1 MAKIIRLTESDLEK
15 IIKRVLKEDLPSVPA
30 ARDVPGNKVRTI
42 QNALIKLGYN
52 VGPTGA
58 DGKFGVNTMSAVKKY
73 QRDNGIR
80 QTGFVG
86 NVTAGKLGVPS
97 MASSA
102 SQTPSQTTKTQ
113 TTSAGQPKTTTPKA
127 GSTPKTT
134 PPAGQSKITSKDP
147 TDIKSYPAC
156 VRFGNPTNTS
166 KGVFKLLNN
175 LGADYGQWQISG
187 KNFYEGYSFFNN
199 GKYVSLL
206 SNKTGTYTCNEK
218 GKVILDIASKA
229 SNPNTKK
236 SGNYKYSPRIDAE
249 VQHIKNRKMD
259 NTPFLVYDPRENLI
273 YLFDTGG
280 VYITSAQV
288 VDGADAQKSL
298 SDAKVFTREDWCKV
312 SGLASS
318 PELCTN
324 TVVKSAAE
332 CSKLDPSKKPTWN
345 GQYCRMQASYGPIKD
360 LAARFLP
367 KGIYT
372 INGLSYHEGYTGGS
386 KGGVKNT
393 YSLKPIKLEGTITS
407 AASKGL
413 SAAIHGIPNEKE
425 RLTASKELE
434 TVLRADVNSGKVPP
448 QYLDSVQAIL
458 NANKSYG
465 CIGVPASF
473 VNNPKVQSIIA
484 SNVNTIKV
492 FAMGEDSQD
501 FLVKNDDKPKPGL
514 DDYQSTVA

>member
-1 MAKIIRLTESDLEK
+1 MAKIIKLTESDLEQ

-30 ARDVPGNKVRTI
+30 ANDVPGNKVRAI

-58 DGKFGVNTMSAVKKY
+58 DGKYGANTMSAVKKY
-73 QRDNGIR
+73 QRDNGIK

-86 NVTAGKLGVPS
+86 NVTAGKLGVQS
-97 MASSA
+97 MASGA
-102 SQTPSQTTKTQ
+102 SQTTTGGKPQTTTGGKPQ
-113 TTSAGQPKTTTPKA
+113 TTTG
-127 GSTPKTT
+127 
-134 PPAGQSKITSKDP
+134 GQSKITSKDP
-147 TDIKSYPAC
+147 SDIKSYPAC

-166 KGVFKLLNN
+166 KGVYKLLNN
-175 LGADYGQWQISG
+175 LGADFGQWQIAG
-187 KNFYEGYSFFNN
+187 TNFYKGYYFFNN

-206 SNKTGTYTCNEK
+206 SNGKTGTYTCNEK
-218 GKVILDIASKA
+218 GKVILDIASNA

-280 VYITSAQV
+280 VYITSSSV
-288 VDGADAQKSL
+288 VDGADAQKGL
-298 SDAKVFTREDWCKV
+298 AEAKAFTREDWCKV
-312 SGLASS
+312 SGLGSS
-318 PELCTN
+318 PALCTN

-345 GQYCRMQASYGPIKD
+345 GQYCKIQPSYGPI
-360 LAARFLP
+360 ASMASRFLP

-386 KGGVKNT
+386 KGGTKNT
-393 YSLKPIKLEGTITS
+393 FSLKPIKLEGTITT

-413 SAAIHGIPNEKE
+413 SAAIHGIPGEE
-425 RLTASKELE
+425 GRLRASKDLE
-434 TVLRADVNSGKVPP
+434 TVLKAEVNSGKVPP
-448 QYLDSVQAIL
+448 QYLDNIKAIL
-458 NANKSYG
+458 EANKSYG

-473 VNNPKVQSIIA
+473 VNNPKVQSVIA
-484 SNVNTIKV
+484 SNVNKIKV

-501 FLVKNDDKPKPGL
+501 FLAKNDDNKQFGL
-514 DDYQSTVA
+514 DNYQSTIA

>member
-1 MAKIIRLTESDLEK
+1 MKKVIKLTESDLEQ
-15 IIKRVLKEDLPSVPA
+15 IIKRVLKEDLPSIPA
-30 ARDVPGNKVRTI
+30 TRDVPGNKVRTI

-52 VGPTGA
+52 VGATGA
-58 DGKFGVNTMSAVKKY
+58 DGKYGANTMSAVKKY

-102 SQTPSQTTKTQ
+102 SQTPAQTTKTQ
-113 TTSAGQPKTTTPKA
+113 TTSAGQPKTQTQKFPVKGNVQGNT
-127 GSTPKTT
+127 
-134 PPAGQSKITSKDP
+134 GQSKVTSKDP

-166 KGVFKLLNN
+166 KGVFKLLNT

-280 VYITSAQV
+280 VYITSSQV
-288 VDGADAQKSL
+288 VDGADAQKGL
-298 SDAKVFTREDWCKV
+298 SDAKAFTREDWCKI
-312 SGLASS
+312 SGMESK
-318 PELCTN
+318 PQLCTDK
-324 TVVKSAAE
+324 TGA
-332 CSKLDPSKKPTWN
+332 KKAPF
-345 GQYCRMQASYGPIKD
+345 YGPIAN
-360 LAARFLP
+360 LTSRFLP

-393 YSLKPIKLEGTITS
+393 FSLKPIKLEGTITA

-413 SAAIHGIPNEKE
+413 SAAIHGIPGEE
-425 RLTASKELE
+425 GRLKASKELE
-434 TVLRADVNSGKVPP
+434 TLLRADVNSGKVPS
-448 QYLDSVQAIL
+448 QYLDNIQAIL
-458 NANKSYG
+458 NANKSFG

-484 SNVNTIKV
+484 SNVNKIKV